1 MQTGG
6 FVLPFCEEAF
16 QGNGLKKVSGSTN
29 VPFTKDDNLMHQGTH
44 KDTHTQ

>member
-6 FVLPFCEEAF
+6 FGLPPCEVAF
-16 QGNGLKKVSGSTN
+16 QGIGLKKVSGSTN
-29 VPFTKDDNLMHQGTH
+29 VPFIEDDNLMHQGTH